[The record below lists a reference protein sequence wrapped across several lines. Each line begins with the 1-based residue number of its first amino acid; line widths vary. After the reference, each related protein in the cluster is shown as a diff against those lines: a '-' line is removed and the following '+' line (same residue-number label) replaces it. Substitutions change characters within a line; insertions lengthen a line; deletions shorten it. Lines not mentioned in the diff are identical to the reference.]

1 MLRALDLRAVQ
12 RPAVI
17 ARQPARIFLAA
28 QPAEDED
35 AARRAKMKQ
44 LFGIDEVQPYKPTR
58 KEREEEAKREALRP
72 PSWQTATPPAGSP
85 TLEWRAGWLTLWLQ
99 DSGVNMD
106 SVLLV
111 EAEEGLVLVTSRDVP
126 AGATLFDIPDKALL
140 TVHAAYADPNV
151 GRDLRIMASQEPGAG
166 FEVFA
171 IATLLAA
178 ERVRRGSVAQTLKR
192 REGGLDAVLTTPL
205 ETRLQPK
212 WSTESRTESVEQ
224 RSRSAA
230 QPHPSPSRSAA

>member
-1 MLRALDLRAVQ
+1 MARVMLRALDLRAVQ

-17 ARQPARIFLAA
+17 ARQPVRIFLAA

-72 PSWQTATPPAGSP
+72 PSWQTATAPAGSP
-85 TLEWRAGWLTLWLQ
+85 ALEWRASWLTLWLQ

-111 EAEEGLVLVTSRDVP
+111 EAEEGLALVTSRDVP
-126 AGATLFDIPDKALL
+126 AGVTLFDIPDKALL
-140 TVHAAYADPNV
+140 TIHAAYADPSV
-151 GRDLRIMASQEPGAG
+151 GRDLRIMASQEPAQASMGAG
-166 FEVFA
+166 FDVFA

-205 ETRLQPK
+205 ETRLKPK

-224 RSRSAA
+224 RRRSA
-230 QPHPSPSRSAA
+230 S